1 MNWLFSMLEAFVI
14 LCLHAWFVQGSYHQ
28 ESYGGDRF
36 HTIGITP
43 HMFYIILCHE
53 SLISEWSL
61 QAILWPNLREL
72 LRQLVFINEFPV
84 LWPMKQRVRLLK
96 VCFGCWCKCNS
107 CGFKRGGLWW
117 SFCLHS
123 CSRHVFPRIA
133 SEISVIGDL
142 LGSMRVDVVC
152 KGLNHLFF
160 FYTMIRGTE
169 ARAVKTVYG

>member
-1 MNWLFSMLEAFVI
+1 MNWLFQCLRHSWFSACMLGLFRGVTI
-14 LCLHAWFVQGSYHQ
+14 K

-36 HTIGITP
+36 HTIGIIP

-84 LWPMKQRVRLLK
+84 LWPLKQRVRLLK

-117 SFCLHS
+117 SFCLRS

-152 KGLNHLFF
+152 KGLNHLIILL
-160 FYTMIRGTE
+160 Y
-169 ARAVKTVYG
+169 YD